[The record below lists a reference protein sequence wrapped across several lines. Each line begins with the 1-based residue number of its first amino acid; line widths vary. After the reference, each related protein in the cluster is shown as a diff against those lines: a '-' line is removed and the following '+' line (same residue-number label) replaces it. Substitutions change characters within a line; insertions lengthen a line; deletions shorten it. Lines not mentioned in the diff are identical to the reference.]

1 MKKNNIVRDF
11 FSKDLHI
18 KIFSLIVAI
27 IAWFFV
33 MNTITP
39 VETKIFSAPIR
50 FENTKALMEQ
60 GYIISNIDSFEN
72 QYVEIGVEATRPSLD
87 ELSKENNRNAIY
99 ANVDLSN
106 INVNENESFPQTFL
120 LRVEPTLPSYLYAHA
135 YTVANYSP
143 AYISVEIDRMLSED
157 MALEIDTTGSVAS
170 DYEISSITADTETV
184 TVNGPASLMNNIS
197 KVSAAVDVSKATKN
211 MKLAA
216 APKVYDKAGNEL
228 KDFVV
233 EPEKV
238 SVNVYIHKKDTVNIE
253 EPKTTG
259 VLPPYLRLSSI
270 DWSPK
275 SVMVTGNEENVSALQ
290 YITLDPV
297 DLSKITESTT
307 ITYDISSVIEK
318 AGLQLKNPNDK
329 DINIKISLELVNPKE
344 ITIKSSDIKVTGLP
358 ANKTIELPEQT
369 TIDVAGNNNI
379 TVQMLSPA
387 VDVTGLSDG
396 SHEVK
401 LNLTAPQGVAIK
413 NNIMINVVIES
424 NETPAEETD
433 TQTETT
439 TAEVKTQEN
448 IEQTDDAK
456 ENEN

>member
-39 VETKIFSAPIR
+39 VETKIFSAPVR

-87 ELSKENNRNAIY
+87 ELSKENNKNAIY

-143 AYISVEIDRMLSED
+143 SYISVEIDRMLSKD
-157 MALEIDTTGSVAS
+157 MTLEIDTTGSVAS
-170 DYEISSITADTETV
+170 DYEISSIASDVETV
-184 TVNGPASLMNNIS
+184 TVNGPASLMNDIS
-197 KVSAAVDVSKATKN
+197 KVSATVDVSKATKN
-211 MKLAA
+211 MKLVA

-238 SVNVYIHKKDTVNIE
+238 SVNVYIHKKDTVNID
-253 EPKTTG
+253 EPETTG
-259 VLPPYLRLSSI
+259 VLPPYLKLNSI

-275 SVMVTGNEENVSALQ
+275 SVMVTGNEENVSALEH
-290 YITLDPV
+290 ITLDPV

-329 DINIKISLELVNPKE
+329 NINIKISLELVNPKE

-369 TIDVAGNNNI
+369 TIDVSGNNHI
-379 TVQMLSPA
+379 TVQMLNPA

-401 LNLTAPQGVAIK
+401 LNLTAPQGTAIK

-424 NETPAEETD
+424 NEAPAEETN